1 MNRATNRGVLLVVS
15 GAGRYNDILD
25 TFTRHIAEIGYDG
38 VNFGLVA
45 NELGV
50 SKGTIVHHFG
60 SKDRI
65 LAALHESYMTRRLAE
80 LDYILAELDDPVE
93 QVAAA
98 LHAFLLYH
106 EVDRAATVA
115 FQREVVRLAGQESM
129 AKGADLR
136 QTYFT
141 RFRDVIQSGIDS
153 GQFREVD
160 PTVDALLL
168 FGSAQW
174 AWTWFHPDGERP
186 IEAICSAFVDLALG
200 SLLINRRRLPQLSD
214 AQGKAARTVRAAI
227 AAVAE
232 DAASTVA

>member
-1 MNRATNRGVLLVVS
+1 
-15 GAGRYNDILD
+15 
-25 TFTRHIAEIGYDG
+25 
-38 VNFGLVA
+38 
-45 NELGV
+45 
-50 SKGTIVHHFG
+50 
-60 SKDRI
+60 
-65 LAALHESYMTRRLAE
+65 
-80 LDYILAELDDPVE
+80 
-93 QVAAA
+93 
-98 LHAFLLYH
+98 
-106 EVDRAATVA
+106 